1 MHRLDDKR
9 MREVQFQRARFGRY
23 LGATSMPTGNGSVT
37 WSPRPGWNFVDR
49 INPPTCARRSNVQP
63 EKTRDKDNDDDHADD
78 VENVHDTLR
87 SRPCGFK

>member
-37 WSPRPGWNFVDR
+37 WSPRPVGISLIESIRQLAPGVQ
-49 INPPTCARRSNVQP
+49 TCSPKKPATKITTTITP
-63 EKTRDKDNDDDHADD
+63 MM
-78 VENVHDTLR
+78 
-87 SRPCGFK
+87 